1 MKDRLAHGPEENP
14 RADAAVECDCKPST
28 VGKVRLC
35 VRSAEA
41 EIAHAS
47 EGEANNDEENAE
59 PEKQQERTKVVR
71 KKGEQPLKTAGEAL
85 RHRCANNDEA
95 ERKGERRQKRT
106 KINLLGGEN

>member
-14 RADAAVECDCKPST
+14 RADAAVECDRKPST
-28 VGKVRLC
+28 VRKVRFC

-59 PEKQQERTKVVR
+59 PEKQQERTEVVR

-85 RHRCANNDEA
+85 LPRCANNDEA
-95 ERKGERRQKRT
+95 ERKDERWQKRT